1 MVMSENPRPSK
12 SGQELGLRPRLYS
25 ASAFMLAGS
34 VPVAC
39 YFMLMSMLMGRMY
52 RGIAQ
57 MSLEEL
63 WMFGV
68 TPIATAT
75 FFGFVS
81 GAKIMDP
88 LSVATGLQAV
98 KRGLGVAFSSYAVF
112 VLLIFG
118 VTLGAHIAV
127 GDDTLGTNVLAPFAV
142 FFVGLIFVGI
152 PIALAGGLGG
162 WLLFRYSRQPNISAR
177 IADSPRLSSKETRIM
192 RATVITALILSCS
205 PAFFSMRHSNQAKL
219 QERMDLD
226 LIVAASDGIPARA
239 QELLNAG
246 ADVEARDNANGT
258 PILWAARGG
267 HTEIV
272 KMLLEHGANPNV
284 VEHGNGNVTPL
295 IWAASLDNIECVQML
310 LDHGADVNAST
321 TQGNTALMKAAQ
333 NGTAGMVKLLLD
345 HGADPSRSSYPGGT
359 ALEIAK
365 ANRSVASRVD
375 TTTGPDF
382 KNVAGKA
389 EKRHDEIIQILQAR
403 EGKE

>member
-1 MVMSENPRPSK
+1 MGVFEDSSRPTSVE
-12 SGQELGLRPRLYS
+12 ELGLRPRLDS
-25 ASAFMLAGS
+25 AIAFMVAGS
-34 VPVAC
+34 VPVA
-39 YFMLMSMLMGRMY
+39 FFFLLLGRLFLGTARMPF
-52 RGIAQ
+52 
-57 MSLEEL
+57 EEL

-68 TPIATAT
+68 MPIATAT

-81 GAKIMDP
+81 GVKIMDP
-88 LSVATGLQAV
+88 LAVATGLQAV
-98 KRGLGVAFSSYAVF
+98 KQGLWVAFSSYAVF

-118 VTLGAHIAV
+118 VTLGAHLGV
-127 GDDTLGTNVLAPFAV
+127 GDNTLGTNFLAPVAL
-142 FFVGLIFVGI
+142 FFVGLVFVGI

-162 WLLFRYSRQPNISAR
+162 WLLFRYSRQPSMSAR
-177 IADSPRLSSKETRIM
+177 MAASPRLSSKETRIM
-192 RATVITALILSCS
+192 RATAITALIVSCS
-205 PAFFSMRHSNQAKL
+205 PAFFSMRQSNQAKVK
-219 QERMDLD
+219 ERMDLD
-226 LIVAASDGIPARA
+226 LSVAARDGSTARA
-239 QELLNAG
+239 QELLSAG
-246 ADVEARDNANGT
+246 ADVEAQDNANWT
-258 PILWAARGG
+258 PILKAARGG

-284 VEHGNGNVTPL
+284 VEHGNGNMTPL

-310 LDHGADVNAST
+310 LAHGADVNAST
-321 TQGNTALMKAAQ
+321 TQGYTALMTAAQ
-333 NGTAGMVKLLLD
+333 NGTAGMVRLLLD

-375 TTTGPDF
+375 STTGPDF